1 MENTRI
7 LKFTEKEIDW
17 IKEKIERVM
26 KAYNS
31 DDANEVRELIEGI
44 QGSIVDAVL
53 MLNCTD
59 NQVNIS
65 AINKDRVVNNKAI
78 DVAWDACGLWAMNEF
93 GCKTA
98 EDCKE
103 YMKDD
108 DIACELYEKIFK
120 FYEESENETMDGN
133 KEFVE
138 NLRRYSNA
146 NITAESIIDYIYKGE
161 TDNEFDD
168 FLEYAGSIDAIE
180 KLLKDVVSSANK
192 IIHAHADYKRSMYV
206 TKEDQREID
215 QEIEEMKEDGL
226 SLDQMIETVSE
237 KIHELQIPID
247 GFGNRSIEAEEFYG
261 KLYRYLVQEEA
272 IMKEAG
278 LLKSLKRASSV
289 GSTFKYKFKVD
300 NEYEVQGIFDKLNNL
315 ISREEIILHEDPRFE
330 GHDTISAITIE
341 GRLTEK
347 GMQEVTELKEE
358 M

>member
-7 LKFTEKEIDW
+7 LKFTDKEIDW
-17 IKEKIERVM
+17 IKEKIERVI
-26 KAYNS
+26 KTYNS
-31 DDANEVRELIEGI
+31 DNAKEVRELIEGI

-59 NQVNIS
+59 DQVNIS
-65 AINKDRVVNNKAI
+65 AINTDRVVNNKAI
-78 DVAWDACGLWAMNEF
+78 DVAWDAGGLWAMNEF

-98 EDCKE
+98 DDCKE
-103 YMKDD
+103 YIKDD
-108 DIACELYEKIFK
+108 DIACEIYEKIFN
-120 FYEESENETMDGN
+120 FYEENENETMDET

-146 NITAESIIDYIYKGE
+146 NITAEGIIDYIYKGE
-161 TDNEFDD
+161 TDDE
-168 FLEYAGSIDAIE
+168 FLEYAGSIDAITE
-180 KLLKDVVSSANK
+180 LLKDVVSSANK
-192 IIHAHADYKRSMYV
+192 IIHAHADYERSMYV

-226 SLDQMIETVSE
+226 SLGQMIEAVSE

-261 KLYRYLVQEEA
+261 KLYRYLVQ
-272 IMKEAG
+272 EAG